1 MKFGYLTGNHHGGI
15 DPGDLAQ
22 ELEERGFAS
31 VWYPE
36 HTHIPTS
43 RESPYPNGG
52 QLPGTY
58 FHMMDPFVSIG
69 VAAARTS
76 QITLGTGICLI
87 LQHDLIDLAR
97 TIASADVLASGRVV
111 LGVGGALNS
120 EELADHRPDMP
131 FSRRYGAIRERI
143 AAMRSIWA
151 DDPVPAFEG
160 EWDSYSESWI
170 YPKPTNGTVPIALG
184 NAGPLGIQHAAEYA
198 DEWAPIDVGVMNT
211 TGKPDVLGG
220 IERFRRL
227 ADEAGRENADD
238 IPITLYIWGRPR
250 MDRLE
255 SYAEAGVSQF
265 ILTPVNFDLP
275 SADETLQYLDELA
288 PTLAAFNN

>member
-97 TIASADVLASGRVV
+97 TVASVDALASGRVV
-111 LGVGGALNS
+111 LGVGVGWNK

-131 FSRRYGAIRERI
+131 FSRRYGAMRERI
-143 AAMRSIWA
+143 AAMRSIW
-151 DDPVPAFEG
+151 
-160 EWDSYSESWI
+160 
-170 YPKPTNGTVPIALG
+170 
-184 NAGPLGIQHAAEYA
+184 
-198 DEWAPIDVGVMNT
+198 
-211 TGKPDVLGG
+211 
-220 IERFRRL
+220 
-227 ADEAGRENADD
+227 
-238 IPITLYIWGRPR
+238 
-250 MDRLE
+250 
-255 SYAEAGVSQF
+255 
-265 ILTPVNFDLP
+265 
-275 SADETLQYLDELA
+275 ADETLQYLDELA
-288 PTLAAFNN
+288 PTLAAFST